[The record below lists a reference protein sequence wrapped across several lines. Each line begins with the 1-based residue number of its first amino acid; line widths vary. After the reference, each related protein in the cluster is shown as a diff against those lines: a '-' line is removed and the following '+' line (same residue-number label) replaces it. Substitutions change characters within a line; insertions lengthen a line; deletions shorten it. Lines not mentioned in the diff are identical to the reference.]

1 MKKNKTNYIIYI
13 SVIIIL
19 FALIYII
26 FINGS
31 DIVSSSK
38 IVKINTKNNLENL
51 YCLWTGTNEMSDDRK
66 KCLNTLKNTRLNI
79 ILITPNNLSQII
91 KEPLHEGYKY
101 LSETH
106 KADYLRCYIMHFY
119 GGSYSDIKHTSKSW
133 LPAVKDLENSDKWI
147 NGFQEARADDVAT
160 IKNNSML
167 TKTLK
172 ENYKSLIGT
181 SCFICKPNTPL
192 TKEWY
197 TQLIDKMSANLDNL
211 KKYPSRKPQ
220 EVYTP
225 EYPYPFEW
233 TEILGQIFHPLIYKY
248 KDKVLQTLPKFDNV
262 RYR

>member
-1 MKKNKTNYIIYI
+1 
-13 SVIIIL
+13 
-19 FALIYII
+19 
-26 FINGS
+26 
-31 DIVSSSK
+31 
-38 IVKINTKNNLENL
+38 
-51 YCLWTGTNEMSDDRK
+51 MSDARK
-66 KCLNTLKNTRLNI
+66 KCLNTLRNTNLNV
-79 ILITPNNLSQII
+79 ILISESNLSQIV

-133 LPAVKDLENSDKWI
+133 LSAIKDLENSDKWI
-147 NGFQEARADDVAT
+147 NGFQEGAANDVAI

-167 TKTLK
+167 TNTLK

-181 SCFICKPNTPL
+181 STFICKPNTLL
-192 TKEWY
+192 TNEWY
-197 TQLIDKMSANLDNL
+197 TQMIQLMDANLDNL

-262 RYR
+262 EYR